1 MHRHIPIPQLSRN
14 KKHTI
19 FQEVFKMKHLKSKV
33 ILFTAISVLSMSSAL
48 TVSAAGRHTPA
59 DIVASLTGR
68 AVASVIEERFE
79 TGKTFGTIAAE
90 AGKLDEFKS
99 EMLSAKEEILNENV
113 ENGVIS
119 QEEAAEILDAVKER
133 QAVCDGTGYG
143 DGSGCGYGYGDG
155 SGNGPGGGYGHG
167 NGSGNGSGCGYGAGR
182 GQGAGFGRGQG
193 AGRGRW

>member
-1 MHRHIPIPQLSRN
+1 
-14 KKHTI
+14 
-19 FQEVFKMKHLKSKV
+19 MKHLKSKV

-99 EMLSAKEEILNENV
+99 EMLSTKEEILNENV

-119 QEEAAEILDAVKER
+119 QEEADEILDAVKER

-143 DGSGCGYGYGDG
+143 DGLGCGYGYGDG
-155 SGNGPGGGYGHG
+155 SGNGFGCGYGNGNGGGYGNG
-167 NGSGNGSGCGYGAGR
+167 NGNGPGCGYGAGR
-182 GQGAGFGRGQG
+182 GQGGGFGRGQG